1 ETIKSLELDAS
12 YVEFEITESIIMKY
26 PEKNIN
32 TLEKLKNLGVTL
44 ALDDFGTGYSSL
56 SYLRTLPID
65 VLKIDKSFIDG
76 ILIEEKCEY
85 IINSI
90 IELSHYLNLTVVAE
104 GVETKEQLE
113 YLSNISCDVIQGYY
127 FSRPIEFEDAAK
139 MIFAS

>member
-1 ETIKSLELDAS
+1 MKSA
-12 YVEFEITESIIMKY
+12 
-26 PEKNIN
+26 EKNIK
-32 TLEKLKNLGVTL
+32 TLEKLKVLGVTL

-76 ILIEEKCEY
+76 ILIEEKSEY

-90 IELSHYLNLTVVAE
+90 IELSHYLNLLVVAE

-113 YLSNISCDVIQGYY
+113 YLEKSSCDIIQGYY
-127 FSRPIEFEDAAK
+127 FSKPVEFDDVSK
-139 MIFAS
+139 MIIS

>member
-1 ETIKSLELDAS
+1 
-12 YVEFEITESIIMKY
+12 M
-26 PEKNIN
+26 
-32 TLEKLKNLGVTL
+32 

-56 SYLRTLPID
+56 SYLKILPID

-90 IELSHYLNLTVVAE
+90 IELSHYLNLTVVTE

-127 FSRPIEFEDAAK
+127 LSRPIEFEDAVK
-139 MIFAS
+139 MIFTS